1 MSSKTFLGIDCSTQS
16 ITAFLISQE
25 GSSTSPKSRV
35 LLEKSLNFDSYFPEF
50 GTRNGVLPGAVGWAH
65 TPPQLWVK
73 ALETLLAHLNA
84 DGVDLSQV
92 AAIGVSGQQ
101 HGSVYLNAQGEKAM
115 ASLDSAKGLAE
126 QMEGGYSRAT
136 SPIWMDA
143 TTSRQCDD
151 ITQAMGGH
159 EAICSL
165 TGSRCFERF
174 TGPQIRKFYQ
184 DEPSAYQAT
193 RHIALVS
200 SFIPSLL
207 VGKTVGIDPGD
218 GAGMSLMDLAKG
230 RWSEKALLATA
241 PDLDTRLSPIVP
253 SDTIVGAISPYFVKR
268 YGFHPSCRVLPG
280 TGDNPAS
287 LVGLGLISR
296 GRIGISLGTSDVLFA
311 FMKDPKTDP
320 AGASHVFGSPTGDF
334 MALSVYKNG
343 SLAREAIRMQ
353 YHLTWAEFSDCLSK
367 GEPGNQS
374 RMILPYFDTEI
385 IPRIGKAGVKRI
397 GLDEKDAAANV
408 RAVVEAQMVSMLN
421 HSEWMG
427 EKPAAIAA
435 TGGASQNTA
444 ILQIMANVFGVPV
457 SRQETTAAA
466 ALGAAIRAFHGYL
479 KAMGNP
485 ASWEVLA
492 EPHRHASLTVQPD
505 MVAHGVYQKFAKD
518 YAKAES
524 EYVAGLS

>member
-1 MSSKTFLGIDCSTQS
+1 MSSNTFLGIDCSTQS
-16 ITAFLISQE
+16 ITAFLLSQE
-25 GSSTSPKSRV
+25 ESASSPKSRV
-35 LLEKSLNFDSYFPEF
+35 LLEKSLNFDTYFPEF
-50 GTRNGVLPGAVGWAH
+50 GTRNGVLPGATGWAH

-73 ALETLLAHLNA
+73 ALETLLAHMRA
-84 DGVDLSQV
+84 DGVDFSQV

-101 HGSVYLNAQGEKAM
+101 HGSVYLNVQGEKTLATLD
-115 ASLDSAKGLAE
+115 ASKGLAD
-126 QMEGGYSRAT
+126 QMEGGYSRSS

-143 TTSRQCDD
+143 TTSKQCDE
-151 ITQAMGGH
+151 ITAALGGN
-159 EAICSL
+159 EAVCAL

-184 DEPSAYQAT
+184 DEPTAYEAT

-207 VGKTVGIDPGD
+207 AGKCVGIDPGD
-218 GAGMSLMDLAKG
+218 GAGMSLMDLANR

-241 PDLDTRLSPIVP
+241 PDLDTRLTPIVP
-253 SDTIVGAISPYFVKR
+253 SDTIVGAIAPYFVKR
-268 YGFHPSCRVLPG
+268 YGFHSQCRILPG

-311 FMKDPKTDP
+311 FMKDAKTDP
-320 AGASHVFGSPTGDF
+320 AGASHVFGSPTGDY

-343 SLAREAIRMQ
+343 SLAREAIRLR
-353 YHLTWAEFSDCLSK
+353 YHLTWDEFSECLK
-367 GEPGNQS
+367 QGEPGNQG
-374 RMILPYFDTEI
+374 RIILPYFDTEI
-385 IPRIGKAGVKRI
+385 IPRIGIVGEKRI
-397 GLDEKDAAANV
+397 GLDEKDVAANV

-427 EKPAAIAA
+427 EKPVAIAA
-435 TGGASQNTA
+435 TGGASQNA
-444 ILQIMANVFGVPV
+444 SVLQIMANVFGVPV

-466 ALGAAIRAFHGYL
+466 ALGAALRAQHGYL
-479 KAMGNP
+479 KAMGRP
-485 ASWEVLA
+485 ATWEALA
-492 EPHRHASLTVQPD
+492 EPHRHSSVTVLPD
-505 MVAHGVYQKFAKD
+505 IQAHQKYQEFAKA

-524 EYVAGLS
+524 EYVAGLG